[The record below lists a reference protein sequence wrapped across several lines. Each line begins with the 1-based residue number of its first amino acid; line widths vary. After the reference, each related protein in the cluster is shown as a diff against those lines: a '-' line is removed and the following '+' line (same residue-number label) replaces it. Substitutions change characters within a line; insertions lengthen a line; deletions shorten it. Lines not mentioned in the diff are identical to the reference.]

1 MADALI
7 YVSVSTTRSL
17 WQEYR
22 VFDDRVEFAT
32 LFGLMKIPLDEIEKV
47 EISESEIRGLAR
59 GDLHLKGFRPALKL
73 DWANF
78 VEHVVLD
85 KSGGRIHRILF
96 TPDDLPAFKRALDG
110 ALAKH
115 RERARAKQA

>member
-1 MADALI
+1 MGQSWHRAGA
-7 YVSVSTTRSL
+7 SVKSL

-22 VFDDRVEFAT
+22 IYEDRLEFGT
-32 LFGLMKIPLDEIEKV
+32 LFGRLTIPLGQV
-47 EISESEIRGLAR
+47 ERVAVSESELRGLLK

-85 KSGGRIHRILF
+85 KNAGCIRRVLF
-96 TPDDLPAFKRALDG
+96 TPDDPHAFKGVLDQ
-110 ALAKH
+110 ALARL
-115 RERARAKQA
+115 RENPNRAAD

>member
-1 MADALI
+1 MSGAPL
-7 YVSVSTTRSL
+7 YTSKSTVKSL

-22 VFDDRVEFAT
+22 IFDDRVEFDT
-32 LFGLMKIPLDEIEKV
+32 KFGMMTVPFAHIESV
-47 EISESEIRGLAR
+47 EISESEVKGLMR

-85 KSGGRIHRILF
+85 KSEGYVHRLLF
-96 TPDDLPAFKRALDG
+96 TPDDLQAFTKALGEALDRYRR
-110 ALAKH
+110 
-115 RERARAKQA
+115 REG